1 MPEKEQ
7 CLRRG
12 PGTALSRVPSDA
24 SLAPWRGSC
33 VTHGGSETL
42 RDLLDSDILCFC

>member
-24 SLAPWRGSC
+24 SLAPWGVHVSPT
-33 VTHGGSETL
+33 VGL
-42 RDLLDSDILCFC
+42 RP